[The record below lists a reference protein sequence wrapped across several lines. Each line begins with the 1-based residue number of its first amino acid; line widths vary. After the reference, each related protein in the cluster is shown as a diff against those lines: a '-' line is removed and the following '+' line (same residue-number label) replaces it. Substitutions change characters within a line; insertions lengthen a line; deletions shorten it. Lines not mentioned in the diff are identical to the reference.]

1 MGTKSKNTNVE
12 APGVFDPRWKW
23 KEGVL
28 TGVAA
33 SVVMGAM
40 IAVTNTDQLGLVA
53 ALYGFPE
60 SIGASLVVHLFH
72 GAIFGALF
80 AAIHSDPAFHRATD
94 RPAKGALAG
103 MAFGV
108 VLGVVGAGLIMP
120 MWVQSIGLDSSMA
133 VPHFTPL
140 VLGWHVVYG
149 TVLGL
154 LFSGITGEKQLV

>member
-1 MGTKSKNTNVE
+1 MGTKSSSKNVE

-23 KEGVL
+23 KEGAL

-33 SVVMGAM
+33 SLVMGAV
-40 IAVTNTDQLGLVA
+40 IAVTNTDQLGMMSG
-53 ALYGFPE
+53 LYGAPE
-60 SIGASLVVHLFH
+60 SVGASAVLHLFH
-72 GAIFGALF
+72 GAVFGALF

-108 VLGVVGAGLIMP
+108 LLGIVGAGLILP
-120 MWVQSIGLDSSMA
+120 MWVQSIGIGASMS
-133 VPHFTPL
+133 VPHFTPII
-140 VLGWHVVYG
+140 LGWHVVYG